1 MRQYDIVV
9 RLLFMYRMRVK
20 GCACMGHDLA
30 AARVKSWQWIIGRR
44 MPRPHVLRAPGLDS
58 DTSFTHLC
66 TCCLCSNKIMMNELY
81 VAWWAGVGML
91 SAVISATTHGPF

>member
-44 MPRPHVLRAPGLDS
+44 MPRPHVFACARFGQRHKLH
-58 DTSFTHLC
+58 TSVH
-66 TCCLCSNKIMMNELY
+66 
-81 VAWWAGVGML
+81 ML
-91 SAVISATTHGPF
+91 PVLKQNYDE